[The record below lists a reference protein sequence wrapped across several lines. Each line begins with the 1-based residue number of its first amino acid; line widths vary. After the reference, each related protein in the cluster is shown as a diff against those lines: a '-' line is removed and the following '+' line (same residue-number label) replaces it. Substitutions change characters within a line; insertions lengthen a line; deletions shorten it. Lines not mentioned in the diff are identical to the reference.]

1 MEGIF
6 WGHAEPF
13 RQILVR
19 PVALRRLEKNLEL
32 VFNLRAGMMAVSV
45 EENSETNMIMFRD
58 VVAAKSFYSLFC
70 LLWHDGC
77 FYGRTL

>member
-6 WGHAEPF
+6 GSM
-13 RQILVR
+13 QNLSVR
-19 PVALRRLEKNLEL
+19 SWCALRPAAIGKNLKL

-70 LLWHDGC
+70 LL
-77 FYGRTL
+77 